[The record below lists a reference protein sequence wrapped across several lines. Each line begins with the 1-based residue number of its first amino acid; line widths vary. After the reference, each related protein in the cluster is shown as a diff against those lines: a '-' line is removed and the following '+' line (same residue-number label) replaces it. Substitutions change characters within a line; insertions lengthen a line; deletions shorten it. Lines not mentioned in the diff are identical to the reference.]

1 MTKPTFPNLERIQR
15 EMPAAVVQILQRLDE
30 VTLVAVA
37 DRVFEVL
44 AWLRDEEAFDFDML
58 SDLTA
63 VDYSAREPRF
73 EVVYH
78 LYSLAKNHRLR
89 VRAPVPET
97 RCEID
102 SVVALWPAAN
112 WLEREVFDLYGIRFR
127 KHPDLR
133 RILLDDRFDGHPLR
147 KDFPKHGRGPKHG
160 CGANCGRGLLPP
172 GPPLVPTVE
181 EQDGSGGA

>member
-1 MTKPTFPNLERIQR
+1 VTKPALPNLERIQR
-15 EMPAAVVQILQRLDE
+15 EMPDAVVQILQRLDE

-37 DRVFEVL
+37 DRVFELL
-44 AWLRDEEAFDFDML
+44 ALLREEEAFDFDML

-63 VDYSAREPRF
+63 VDHGAREPRF
-73 EVVYH
+73 DVVYH
-78 LYSLAKNHRLR
+78 LYSLAKNQRLR
-89 VRAPVPET
+89 VRAGVPET

-112 WLEREVFDLYGIRFR
+112 WLEREVFDLYGICFR

-147 KDFPKHGRGPKHG
+147 KDFPKRGRGP
-160 CGANCGRGLLPP
+160 RPP
-172 GPPLVPTVE
+172 GSPPAPTPDE
-181 EQDGSGGA
+181 RSGSGGA